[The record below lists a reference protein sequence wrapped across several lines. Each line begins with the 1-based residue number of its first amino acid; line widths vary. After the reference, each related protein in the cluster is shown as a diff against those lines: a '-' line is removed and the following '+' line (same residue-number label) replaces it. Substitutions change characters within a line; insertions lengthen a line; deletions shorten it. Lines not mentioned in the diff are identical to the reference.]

1 MNTSKLSTPAL
12 DTSSDSP
19 NAVDQIDQ
27 KLDQLTALLN
37 VARCEDFALYDTPTQ
52 NNYLWICHEL
62 ACEITVLMEAETLA
76 VLAKLTA
83 LLSVARCEDFASYN
97 AQTQNNYMW
106 TCHELASEVR
116 ALIDAEMQEVQ
127 A

>member
-12 DTSSDSP
+12 ATSSDSP

-37 VARCEDFALYDTPTQ
+37 VARCG
-52 NNYLWICHEL
+52 
-62 ACEITVLMEAETLA
+62 
-76 VLAKLTA
+76 
-83 LLSVARCEDFASYN
+83 DFASYN

-106 TCHELASEVR
+106 TCHEFVCEVR
-116 ALIDAEMQEVQ
+116 ALIDAETVEVH

>member
-1 MNTSKLSTPAL
+1 MSAL
-12 DTSSDSP
+12 PP
-19 NAVDQIDQ
+19 NNIDLIDQ

-37 VARCEDFALYDTPTQ
+37 VARCGDFALYDMTTQ

-62 ACEITVLMEAETLA
+62 ACEITEIMEAASPA

-97 AQTQNNYMW
+97 AQTQNNYLW
-106 TCHELASEVR
+106 TCHELACEVR
-116 ALIDAEMQEVQ
+116 RRLDAETVEVQ
-127 A
+127 V

>member
-1 MNTSKLSTPAL
+1 MNAL
-12 DTSSDSP
+12 PP
-19 NAVDQIDQ
+19 NNIDRIDQ

-37 VARCEDFALYDTPTQ
+37 VARCGDFALYDTTTQ

-62 ACEITVLMEAETLA
+62 ACEITVLMEAEPTG

-83 LLSVARCEDFASYN
+83 LLAVARCEDFASYN

-106 TCHELASEVR
+106 TCHELACEVR
-116 ALIDAEMQEVQ
+116 ALIDAETVEVQ

>member
-12 DTSSDSP
+12 ATSSDSP

-37 VARCEDFALYDTPTQ
+37 VARCGDFAIYDTSTKT
-52 NNYLWICHEL
+52 NYLWICHEL
-62 ACEITVLMEAETLA
+62 ACEITVLMEAEPMA
-76 VLAKLTA
+76 VLAQLTA

-106 TCHELASEVR
+106 TCHEFVCEVR
-116 ALIDAEMQEVQ
+116 ALIDAETVEVH

>member
-1 MNTSKLSTPAL
+1 MSAL
-12 DTSSDSP
+12 TTDPIDL
-19 NAVDQIDQ
+19 IDQ

-37 VARCEDFALYDTPTQ
+37 VARCGDFALYDTQTQ

-62 ACEITVLMEAETLA
+62 ACEITVLMGAESPA

-97 AQTQNNYMW
+97 AQTQNNYLW
-106 TCHELASEVR
+106 TCHELAFEIR
-116 ALIDAEMQEVQ
+116 ALIDAETVEVQ

>member
-12 DTSSDSP
+12 DTPSDSLH
-19 NAVDQIDQ
+19 AVDQTDR
-27 KLDQLTALLN
+27 KLEQLTALLN
-37 VARCEDFALYDTPTQ
+37 VARCGDFASYDTPTQ

-62 ACEITVLMEAETLA
+62 ACEITVLMEAEPTG
-76 VLAKLTA
+76 VLSKLTA

-106 TCHELASEVR
+106 TCHEFACEIRRLLDTETVEVE
-116 ALIDAEMQEVQ
+116 A
-127 A
+127 